1 MQDNRARQEPS
12 FNLFIQENKTDVERM
27 TEYQQAWRK
36 PAPQSFTADLEPSWN
51 LRRYDDRHNMF
62 LFYVNERE
70 TFIVNVRFKI
80 LYHVM

>member
-36 PAPQSFTADLEPSWN
+36 PAPQSFTADLEPS
-51 LRRYDDRHNMF
+51 
-62 LFYVNERE
+62 
-70 TFIVNVRFKI
+70 
-80 LYHVM
+80 